1 MDVLKFILEFLFEV
15 QQQLVH
21 MAIPCL
27 NKNKSESPIKME
39 HLEWVT
45 EKL

>member
-15 QQQLVH
+15 HQQLVH
-21 MAIPCL
+21 MAISCL
-27 NKNKSESPIKME
+27 NKKKSESSIKME
-39 HLEWVT
+39 HLEWII

>member
-15 QQQLVH
+15 HQQLVH

-27 NKNKSESPIKME
+27 NKNKSESLIKME
-39 HLEWVT
+39 HHEWIT
-45 EKL
+45 AKL

>member
-1 MDVLKFILEFLFEV
+1 MDVLKFILEFLFEIH
-15 QQQLVH
+15 QQLVH

-27 NKNKSESPIKME
+27 NKNKSESSIQME
-39 HLEWVT
+39 HLEWIT